1 MTDNVL
7 EFITAVR
14 RKGLMIHEPEEEE
27 EGRSSRK
34 QGHSEQEPHQHTI
47 RWMMGV
53 SSVYYLPKA
62 LPEMWDV
69 VHLSKTLQQTE
80 LQPECGH
87 FFLSCRLRR

>member
-1 MTDNVL
+1 
-7 EFITAVR
+7 
-14 RKGLMIHEPEEEE
+14 
-27 EGRSSRK
+27 
-34 QGHSEQEPHQHTI
+34 
-47 RWMMGV
+47 MMGV